1 MKTSK
6 VLEVPRGLDDCTLT
20 DITLLREWLS
30 KACGTQKGLG
40 DTLVSYLTSF
50 QRKVG
55 QVLSFNNK
63 NESRDDQDI
72 SYEEAA

>member
-6 VLEVPRGLDDCTLT
+6 GLEVPKGLNDCTLT

-40 DTLVSYLTSF
+40 DTLASYLTSI

-55 QVLSFNNK
+55 QVLSFNIR
-63 NESRDDQDI
+63 NESRDDQDT